1 MTAPRKGRQP
11 EAPFPARCARDHTN
25 LATALKSHLKNLST
39 YLISTLLEQ
48 DQLPEGMPPEGF
60 QNDGQDG
67 QLPEG
72 TQESASSPTGTITT

>member
-1 MTAPRKGRQP
+1 M
-11 EAPFPARCARDHTN
+11 N

-39 YLISTLLEQ
+39 YLISTLLELYRFLGHGSPLPPCKIPVPRETIQLSFQQ

-67 QLPEG
+67 QLPE
-72 TQESASSPTGTITT
+72 